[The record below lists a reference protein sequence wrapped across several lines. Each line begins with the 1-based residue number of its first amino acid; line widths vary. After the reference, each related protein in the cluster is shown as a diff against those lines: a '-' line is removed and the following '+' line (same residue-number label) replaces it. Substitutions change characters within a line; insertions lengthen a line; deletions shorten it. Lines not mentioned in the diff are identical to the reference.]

1 MHVVCGLQG
10 LKVHCKTA
18 LVVRQE
24 GNVIRRYAHL
34 STGNYNTI
42 TSQLYTDFGMFTC
55 DEANATAFGG
65 TFSYSNAGAHTSVS
79 KP

>member
-1 MHVVCGLQG
+1 
-10 LKVHCKTA
+10 
-18 LVVRQE
+18 
-24 GNVIRRYAHL
+24 VIRRYAHL

-55 DEANATAFGG
+55 DEADATAFGG
-65 TFSYSNAGAHTSVS
+65 TFSYSNAGAHTWVS